1 MDVAVA
7 GLGLMGTA
15 IAERLLDAGHQV
27 TVFNRSAAKTA
38 PLVERGAT
46 AATSLTD
53 IWARASVC
61 ITMLADS
68 AALEA
73 VAAELLDG
81 DGAKGG
87 TLIDMSTVSAATSAE
102 VARLAADAGVAYLR
116 APVTGNPVA
125 VRAGNLGMIVS
136 GDEALLE
143 SMRPLLLDIGPTVFY
158 LGGGEKARVM
168 KLALNLMIAGTAE
181 LLAEAVAL
189 GEAHGLDRGT
199 LVDVI
204 AGSAIGSPFIGYKKG
219 PLVADDY
226 TSTFSARLM
235 RKDLGM
241 AMESAAEGG
250 LPLPVTELVDELLE
264 SCVEAGLG
272 DLDFSALL
280 PRLKREADHIRMA
293 ASQAHASNSAVSPES
308 SAPNLLPK

>member
-1 MDVAVA
+1 
-7 GLGLMGTA
+7 MGTA
-15 IAERLLDAGHQV
+15 IAERLVDAGHQV
-27 TVFNRSAAKTA
+27 TVHNRSAAKTA

-46 AATSLTD
+46 AAKSLTD
-53 IWARASVC
+53 IWARADVC

-68 AALEA
+68 AALEN

-81 DGAKGG
+81 EGAKGR
-87 TLIDMSTVSAATSAE
+87 TLIDMSTVSAATSAK
-102 VARLAADAGVAYLR
+102 VAALAADAGVAYLR

-125 VRAGNLGMIVS
+125 VRGGMLGIIVS
-136 GDEALLE
+136 GDEELLA

-158 LGGGEKARVM
+158 LGDGEEARVM

-204 AGSAIGSPFIGYKKG
+204 AGSAIGSPFVGYKKG

-235 RKDLGM
+235 RKDLEM
-241 AMESAAEGG
+241 AMESAAEAR
-250 LPLPVTELVDELLE
+250 LPLPVTQLVDELLE
-264 SCVEAGLG
+264 NCVEVGLG
-272 DLDFSALL
+272 ELDFSALL
-280 PRLKREADHIRMA
+280 PRLKR
-293 ASQAHASNSAVSPES
+293 QAGQDITALVAG
-308 SAPNLLPK
+308 

>member
-1 MDVAVA
+1 MNVAVA

-15 IAERLLDAGHQV
+15 IAERLVDAGHDV
-27 TVFNRSAAKTA
+27 TVYNRSAEKTE
-38 PLVERGAT
+38 PLVQRGAT
-46 AATSLTD
+46 AVASLPE
-53 IWARASVC
+53 IWRRADAC

-81 DGAKGG
+81 EGANGK
-87 TLIDMSTVSAATSAE
+87 TLIDMSTVSVATSVS

-125 VRAGNLGMIVS
+125 VRAGKLGIIVS

-143 SMRPLLLDIGPTVFY
+143 SMCPMLVDIGPTTFY
-158 LGGGEKARVM
+158 LGSGEEARVM

-204 AGSAIGSPFIGYKKG
+204 AGSAIGSPFIGYKKA

-241 AMESAAEGG
+241 AMDSAAEGG
-250 LPLPVTELVDELLE
+250 VPLPVTKLVDELLE
-264 SCVEAGLG
+264 NCVEIGLG
-272 DLDFSALL
+272 ELDFSALL
-280 PRLKREADHIRMA
+280 PRLKREAGQDITA
-293 ASQAHASNSAVSPES
+293 LVTS
-308 SAPNLLPK
+308 

>member
-1 MDVAVA
+1 MNVAVA
-7 GLGLMGTA
+7 GLGLMGSP
-15 IAERLLDAGHQV
+15 IAERLIDAGHAV
-27 TVFNRSAAKTA
+27 TVYNRSAEKTA
-38 PLVERGAT
+38 PLVQRGAT
-46 AATSLTD
+46 PAASLAE
-53 IWARASVC
+53 IWKSADVC

-73 VAAELLDG
+73 VVPELLD
-81 DGAKGG
+81 DEGASGK
-87 TLIDMSTVSAATSAE
+87 TLIDMSTVSAAVSAK
-102 VARLAADAGVAYLR
+102 VAALAADARVGYLR

-125 VRAGNLGMIVS
+125 VRAGRLGMIVS

-143 SMRPLLLDIGPTVFY
+143 SMRPLLLDVGPTIFY
-158 LGGGEKARVM
+158 LGGGEEARVM
-168 KLALNLMIAGTAE
+168 KLAVNLMIAGTAE

-204 AGSAIGSPFIGYKKG
+204 AGSAIGSPFIAYKKD

-241 AMESAAEGG
+241 AMDSAAEAG
-250 LPLPVTELVDELLE
+250 LPLPVTKLVDGLLE
-264 SCVEAGLG
+264 NCVEVGLG
-272 DLDFSALL
+272 ELDFSALL
-280 PRLKREADHIRMA
+280 PRLKGEAGQDITALA
-293 ASQAHASNSAVSPES
+293 AR
-308 SAPNLLPK
+308 